1 MPPVLRST
9 FATLSFHERE
19 RSMFRSQSRKRRF
32 GFTLVEVLVT
42 TVVIGVLAAVVLPAL
57 AKQTSA
63 ADPARLA
70 SDLNNIKM
78 GVEMFA
84 QNMRPDFPG
93 DLEDL
98 VNAPSSGAGDVGL
111 DGASYSATTWKGPYL
126 AAALPAIG
134 AASTTD
140 ADLAWPAG
148 ATGEFS
154 TDLKRC
160 DIAVTGNCLSEVA
173 ATLESFVTLRLMGL
187 TLTEVGDLNDLID
200 GPDESSK
207 ESAGMFRW
215 ASSTSPSPAHYFMIP
230 FAP

>member
-1 MPPVLRST
+1 M
-9 FATLSFHERE
+9 
-19 RSMFRSQSRKRRF
+19 RRAR
-32 GFTLVEVLVT
+32 VRV
-42 TVVIGVLAAVVLPAL
+42 
-57 AKQTSA
+57 TSA
-63 ADPARLA
+63 WTGHPTAPRRGRDRTWPPHCRRSAR
-70 SDLNNIKM
+70 
-78 GVEMFA
+78 
-84 QNMRPDFPG
+84 PP
-93 DLEDL
+93 
-98 VNAPSSGAGDVGL
+98 
-111 DGASYSATTWKGPYL
+111 
-126 AAALPAIG
+126 
-134 AASTTD
+134 
-140 ADLAWPAG
+140 G